1 MTRSE
6 FDFIIKT
13 VSEKTHTSCPETFQV
28 LLWGKFKHWDSLDFA
43 KLIKRDINNHKRA
56 MKHVNS

>member
-1 MTRSE
+1 MTREE
-6 FDFIIKT
+6 FNFVIKT
-13 VSEKTHTSCPETFQV
+13 VSEKTRTTCPETFKV
-28 LLWGKFKHWDSLDFA
+28 LLWGKFQNWNALDFA